1 MTTSRSP
8 LRVLKVQADKIAAT
22 IKAAERG
29 EKIADVRFA
38 EKIEAARSKESFK
51 TGIVMDDKLIT
62 IEMTWA
68 LIRATSEAGLSEYIL
83 KQMRGARDTVQ

>member
-1 MTTSRSP
+1 MTTSKSP
-8 LRVLKVQADKIAAT
+8 LRVLKAQADKIAAT

-29 EKIADVRFA
+29 EPVDVRFA
-38 EKIEAARSKESFK
+38 EKIAAARSKDSFK

-68 LIRATSEAGLSEYIL
+68 TIRSSSEAGLSEYIL